1 MSLPMAR
8 RTSLRKRLLRWALV
22 YLVVVTGA
30 VVLGGEVVNEHAE
43 RQVWRSLMRS
53 DLQHFVER
61 RQADPGY
68 DWIDDPAE
76 RLYFLDTDADVPAK
90 LAALQPGLHDDL
102 DIDGVEHVVLV
113 EDTPLGRLALVLDL
127 THFEGVEGW
136 VTLGTVGAAALAIA
150 VFGLLM
156 AWGLER
162 AVRPLSA
169 MAAEI
174 ASLRPDM
181 GHARIHVAEDA
192 SEELHVI
199 GAAFNDYLERNAR
212 FVERERA
219 FIDSASHELR
229 TPVAVIAGATE
240 LALEQPGLP
249 ASARQPLLRVRRTA
263 RNVEQLISLLLVLAK
278 DPARLA
284 GSADLV
290 ALDELLPEVVADH
303 RHLTEGRDLELV
315 LAPLPACVIRAPL
328 AIVQA
333 AIGNLLRNAVE
344 NSDRGRIEVGLTAD
358 ATVVIRDPGHGMSPE
373 EISEVYGRLARGGGG
388 RDGGG
393 IGLDLIAR
401 LCEHLGWQ
409 LQIDSEPG
417 RGTVA
422 RLRFPQGQGSPS

>member
-1 MSLPMAR
+1 MAR
-8 RTSLRKRLLRWALV
+8 RSSLRTRLLRWALV
-22 YLVVVTGA
+22 YLVVVTAA

-61 RQADPGY
+61 RQADPRY
-68 DWIDDPAE
+68 NWIDDPAE
-76 RLYFLDTDADVPAK
+76 HMYFLQTDAHVPAD
-90 LAALQPGLHDDL
+90 LAALKPGLHDDFV
-102 DIDGVEHVVLV
+102 IDGVKHVVLV
-113 EDTPLGRLALVLDL
+113 DDTALGRLALALDL
-127 THFEGVEGW
+127 TRFEGVEGW
-136 VTLGTVGAAALAIA
+136 VTVSTLSTATVAIT

-156 AWGLER
+156 AWGLGL
-162 AVRPLSA
+162 AVRPLST
-169 MAAEI
+169 MAGEI
-174 ASLRPDM
+174 AGLQPDASN
-181 GHARIHVAEDA
+181 ARIRVADDA
-192 SEELHVI
+192 SEELRVI
-199 GAAFNDYLERNAR
+199 GQAFNDYLERNAR

-229 TPVAVIAGATE
+229 TPVAVIAGANE

-249 ASARQPLLRVRRTA
+249 AAARQPLLRVRRTA

-278 DPARLA
+278 DPSRLA
-284 GSADLV
+284 RSADVVSLE
-290 ALDELLPEVVADH
+290 DLLPEVVNDH

-315 LAPLPACVIRAPL
+315 LAPLPECVIRAPL

-344 NSDRGRIEVGLTAD
+344 NSDRGRIEVGLEPD

-373 EISEVYGRLARGGGG
+373 EISAVYGRLARGGGS

-409 LQIDSEPG
+409 LRIESDPG

-422 RLRFPQGQGSPS
+422 RLSFAPAQTP